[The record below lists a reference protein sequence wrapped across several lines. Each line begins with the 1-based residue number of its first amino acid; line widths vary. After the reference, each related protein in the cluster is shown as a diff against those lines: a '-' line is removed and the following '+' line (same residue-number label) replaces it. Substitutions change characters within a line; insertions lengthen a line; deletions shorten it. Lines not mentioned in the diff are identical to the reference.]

1 VPKKPVKSKKEM
13 QREQG
18 QTQPRLK
25 GWPAIASYLGQ
36 TPAVAQRW
44 HSEGMPVTKEGRSV
58 IANPEELTK
67 WVGTESGKVKPIH
80 IASDEENLA
89 EDLKQALTYFRGRKP
104 KR

>member
-1 VPKKPVKSKKEM
+1 MAKKLPGKKT
-13 QREQG
+13 QREKV
-18 QTQPRLK
+18 QTQERLK
-25 GWPAIASYLGQ
+25 GWPAIAKFLGQ

-58 IANPEELTK
+58 YANPEELTK

-80 IASDEENLA
+80 IASGEENLA
-89 EDLKQALTYFRGRKP
+89 ADLKQALTYVRGHKS

>member
-1 VPKKPVKSKKEM
+1 MSKKRSKNKKE
-13 QREQG
+13 
-18 QTQPRLK
+18 TQPEEGQPKDRLK
-25 GWPAIASYLGQ
+25 GWAAIASYLGQ

-58 IANPEELTK
+58 YANPQELTK

-80 IASDEENLA
+80 IASDGENLA
-89 EDLKQALTYFRGRKP
+89 ADLKQALTYFRGQKP